1 MTTLVNQYILEA
13 KYLDSIKRCKRKSIV
28 GVYSTLEKIE
38 QVKQKLISEEPKY
51 TLAFSINGQ
60 FNPFLEKVA

>member
-1 MTTLVNQYILEA
+1 MFNQYILEA
-13 KYLDSIKRCKRKSIV
+13 KYLDSIKRVKRKSII
-28 GVYSTLEKIE
+28 GVYSTLEQIE
-38 QVKQKLISEEPKY
+38 NIKKKLISEEPKY